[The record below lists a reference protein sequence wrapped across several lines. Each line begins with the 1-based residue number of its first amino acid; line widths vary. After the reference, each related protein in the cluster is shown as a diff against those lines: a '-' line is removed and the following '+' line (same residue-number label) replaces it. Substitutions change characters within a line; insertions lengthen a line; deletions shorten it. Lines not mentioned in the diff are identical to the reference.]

1 MRSERRKELFAAA
14 DEREEY
20 EALLAEQK
28 NAVARLKADVKRMS
42 AELEAYKNREN
53 LIGLTLKASEEK
65 AEEVRRLAELK
76 YTAEM
81 VRLKEFEE
89 RWSKVF
95 ARVQGELPEREKEQG
110 QILLFKLREVLLKR
124 ASDREKIEELG
135 AAVSA
140 VRTDFDPKSKVE
152 SYLRGQQPEAEGFD
166 LNEVL
171 NPGEL
176 DLEELCKEM
185 GLMEE

>member
-42 AELEAYKNREN
+42 AELEA
-53 LIGLTLKASEEK
+53 
-65 AEEVRRLAELK
+65 
-76 YTAEM
+76 EM

-95 ARVQGELPEREKEQG
+95 ARVQGELPEREKERG

>member
-1 MRSERRKELFAAA
+1 MTPACAVFIPLGELVDIDKEI
-14 DEREEY
+14 
-20 EALLAEQK
+20 
-28 NAVARLKADVKRMS
+28 ARLKKD
-42 AELEAYKNREN
+42 L
-53 LIGLTLKASEEK
+53 
-65 AEEVRRLAELK
+65 
-76 YTAEM
+76 
-81 VRLKEFEE
+81 
-89 RWSKVF
+89 

-110 QILLFKLREVLLKR
+110 QVLLFKLREVLLKR